1 MDTLLSI
8 NIVLFSASLAISS
21 VYLFLTEPF
30 PEETVNVKAFGIS
43 VLLNL
48 LTIWAFPN
56 LYLFLAIYYIMF
68 AFFLITEEV
77 QANGI

>member
-8 NIVLFSASLAISS
+8 NLILFSASLAISS
-21 VYLFLTEPF
+21 VYLFLTEPY

-43 VLLNL
+43 VILNL
-48 LTIWAFPN
+48 LTIWFLPN
-56 LYLFLAIYYIMF
+56 VYLFLAIYYIVLTL
-68 AFFLITEEV
+68 FLIAEEV